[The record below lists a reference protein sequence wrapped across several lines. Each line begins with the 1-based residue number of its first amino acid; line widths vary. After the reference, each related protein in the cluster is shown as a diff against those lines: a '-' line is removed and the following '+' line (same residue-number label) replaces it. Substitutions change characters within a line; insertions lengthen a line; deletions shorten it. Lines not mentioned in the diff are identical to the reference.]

1 MLAQLRVNNISRN
14 SSLKLIENLNL
25 KEKVELMVALTEE
38 IADSVLKKETR
49 KEEDVVY
56 ELAGS
61 WKDDR
66 TVDEMIADIH
76 SSRVSN
82 KRLLE
87 NLDD

>member
-1 MLAQLRVNNISRN
+1 MLAQQ
-14 SSLKLIENLNL
+14 
-25 KEKVELMVALTEE
+25 
-38 IADSVLKKETR
+38 KKEPK
-49 KEEDVVY
+49 KEEAVVY

-66 TVDEMIADIH
+66 TVEEMIADIH

-87 NLDD
+87 DLDD